1 MKAFEQVR
9 RVLKNDGI
17 FMICNECSGENPKD
31 KKWERMIVGMKIYTN
46 QELLDTLK
54 KADFRELKADRNEK
68 DWICIVGKK

>member
-31 KKWERMIVGMKIYTN
+31 KKWQRMIAGMKIYTS